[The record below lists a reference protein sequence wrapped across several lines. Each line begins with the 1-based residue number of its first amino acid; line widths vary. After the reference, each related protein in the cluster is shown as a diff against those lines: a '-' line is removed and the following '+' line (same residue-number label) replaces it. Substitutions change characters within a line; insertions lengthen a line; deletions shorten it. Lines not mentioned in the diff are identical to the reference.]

1 MTVYDVVV
9 VLYDVVV
16 VVVVLY
22 GVLVTGAV
30 VDYVAAGAVACGV
43 PALLVVVD
51 E

>member
-9 VLYDVVV
+9 VLYDV

-30 VDYVAAGAVACGV
+30 VDYVAVGAVACGV